1 MDALS
6 STAKPHR
13 FTLDT
18 RMRLLSSIRILRVG
32 LALAVALWMA
42 GAGCMLGCE
51 NMVSA
56 AAASEL
62 HPATK
67 SSELVVSGDACA
79 SMQGHDC
86 CAKRGGKS
94 VAQSP
99 KKSAKSHAPVED
111 AQPGGLTTSQFEA
124 TSSGMFDCPLA
135 INANA
140 ALTKPRPDQ
149 SSVALL
155 SHGLTPSVSNVNE
168 QTISFARPL
177 RLPNRG
183 HTYLRCCVFLI

>member
-1 MDALS
+1 
-6 STAKPHR
+6 
-13 FTLDT
+13 
-18 RMRLLSSIRILRVG
+18 MRLLSSIKILRVG

-56 AAASEL
+56 VAASDHQL
-62 HPATK
+62 ATK
-67 SSELVVSGDACA
+67 GSELVVSGDACA
-79 SMQGHDC
+79 SMHGHDC
-86 CAKRGGKS
+86 CAKRSGKA
-94 VAQSP
+94 VAPSA
-99 KKSAKSHAPVED
+99 KKSAGSHAQIGTT
-111 AQPGGLTTSQFEA
+111 QPAGLTTSQFEG

-140 ALTKPRPDQ
+140 ALTKARPDQ

-155 SHGLTPSVSNVNE
+155 SQGLTPLVSKASE

-183 HTYLRCCVFLI
+183 HTYLRCCAFLI